1 VETSLRPVSRFERQ
15 GVDQACFRVSIARY
29 AARALPTG
37 LGAGGFAPTF
47 LVRRIACAEASY
59 MRLSIRAN
67 RLVST
72 AQAETY
78 MRCDQTGSRVTRRP
92 LGAADW
98 RGRLLHSDDAGTL
111 RQNAAEL
118 LLKARLMSVG
128 NLTLTAIGCV
138 NLHSYWAFPKFNIC

>member
-1 VETSLRPVSRFERQ
+1 MIKSQP
-15 GVDQACFRVSIARY
+15 
-29 AARALPTG
+29 
-37 LGAGGFAPTF
+37 
-47 LVRRIACAEASY
+47 
-59 MRLSIRAN
+59 
-67 RLVST
+67 LVST

-78 MRCDQTGSRVTRRP
+78 MRCDQTGLRVTRRP

-138 NLHSYWAFPKFNIC
+138 NLHSYWAFPKFNICWANTRGLPQYIVDSREAGCVNKGGFYPTLATK